1 MTEITA
7 EALAKH
13 YVSLVGDD
21 MDVTAANEWAN
32 TLTEVDEDIRR
43 EAAELAAKM
52 LNEQEAQVKEE
63 KAVEAPVEPSD
74 EAVTETTTDVQGED
88 NPSENA

>member
-32 TLTEVDEDIRR
+32 TMTG
-43 EAAELAAKM
+43 
-52 LNEQEAQVKEE
+52 
-63 KAVEAPVEPSD
+63 S
-74 EAVTETTTDVQGED
+74 
-88 NPSENA
+88 